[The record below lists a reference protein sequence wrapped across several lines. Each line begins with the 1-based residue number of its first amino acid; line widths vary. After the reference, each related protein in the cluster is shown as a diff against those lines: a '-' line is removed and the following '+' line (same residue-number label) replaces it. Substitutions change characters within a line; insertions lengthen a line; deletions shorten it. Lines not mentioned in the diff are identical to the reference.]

1 LWSKILPTALGK
13 LEHFVQTEAS
23 AMPIYIVRVDF
34 NIERIER
41 TDHYIYLQRRLMPLR
56 LRAALWVVTKVG
68 RLKSAQL

>member
-1 LWSKILPTALGK
+1 
-13 LEHFVQTEAS
+13 
-23 AMPIYIVRVDF
+23 MPIYIVRVDF

-68 RLKSAQL
+68 RLKSAHL